1 LRLLERSSVS
11 ETYHSLGSVSLV
23 TFIEMS
29 EKDRVRAALEVLG
42 RYRDYVIPWDR
53 CGWVEFGSRV
63 HLTVKGGST

>member
-1 LRLLERSSVS
+1 
-11 ETYHSLGSVSLV
+11 VSLV